1 VRARRG
7 DPGADPLLEE
17 AMRLALPTTEIQRI
31 GPVAAARAELA
42 WYRGDHSR
50 AAQEAAI
57 GLQALGGRRDT
68 WICGELAYW
77 GRRADPAFEIPAQ
90 LATPYVLMLDG
101 DWRGAADAWQQ
112 LGMPYE
118 RALALAEGPEAALR
132 EALAILEPLSAGPLM
147 AIVRQRLRELG
158 VQSIPRGPRAS
169 TRENPAGLTARE
181 VQVLRLLVQGHTNT
195 ELAHR
200 LHVAP
205 KTVEHHVSSI
215 LAKLE
220 VRSRTEAVGAALG
233 MGLGEL
239 SAIAAHGSRGRQA
252 RGR

>member
-1 VRARRG
+1 MGTIV
-7 DPGADPLLEE
+7 
-17 AMRLALPTTEIQRI
+17 I
-31 GPVAAARAELA
+31 
-42 WYRGDHSR
+42 
-50 AAQEAAI
+50 
-57 GLQALGGRRDT
+57 
-68 WICGELAYW
+68 
-77 GRRADPAFEIPAQ
+77 
-90 LATPYVLMLDG
+90 
-101 DWRGAADAWQQ
+101 
-112 LGMPYE
+112 
-118 RALALAEGPEAALR
+118 
-132 EALAILEPLSAGPLM
+132 AG
-147 AIVRQRLRELG
+147 LRELG
-158 VQSIPRGPRAS
+158 VHGIPRGPRAS

-220 VRSRTEAVGAALG
+220 VRSRTEAVAAALG

-239 SAIAAHGSRGRQA
+239 GAIAAHGARGKAA